1 MAGITL
7 AQAEAKLA
15 QYLAAEEAVLTG
27 QQYELAGRMLKRADL
42 LAIQQGISI
51 WNARVN
57 ELGASASGRVR
68 AIVPRNAY

>member
-27 QQYELAGRMLKRADL
+27 QQYEIAGRMLKRADL
-42 LAIQQGISI
+42 QAIQQGVEI

-57 ELGASASGRVR
+57 ELSASVTGRAR

>member
-7 AQAEAKLA
+7 AQAEAKLS

-42 LAIQQGISI
+42 VAIQQGIEI

-57 ELGASASGRVR
+57 ELSASVSGRTR